1 MRSKA
6 LKWKLPLIAL
16 VIAGSFA
23 LVTPPFDT
31 DGSGPQT
38 GKLKLGLDLQG
49 GMHLVLRVKTE
60 ALPPEQREDA
70 TERALEVM
78 RNRIDQFGVSEPMI
92 QRQGEDQIV
101 LQLPGIADRERALEL
116 IGRTALLEFKLVSD
130 AYPTSDI
137 KQESLPIG
145 LKAFPQKEGGFVVL
159 EDTSLLKGNLI
170 VGAQRGFESQW
181 GDNVVSI
188 TFNSEGA
195 TTFGNITSAN
205 VKKRLAIT
213 LDDVVVSAPVIQEAI
228 YGGQAQITG
237 SFTIPEAD
245 DLAIALRAGA
255 LPAPIQIEEERTIGP
270 TLGKDSI
277 RRGVSSTIY
286 AGIFV
291 LIFMAV
297 YYLYSGLI
305 ANLALLLNIILIG
318 GALAYFRGTLTLPGI
333 AGVILTI
340 GMAVDTN
347 VLILERIRE
356 ELRLGKEAQAAIAT
370 GYKKAFS
377 AILDSNVTTFLTALV
392 LFYLGTGPVRGFAL
406 TLMIG
411 IVGSFFSGLFVT
423 RTIYDLTASVCNF
436 KRIPMLTLLKGVPT
450 FPFMKV
456 RNIMFV
462 ISMIGLAAS
471 MVTFVL
477 KGSDHLGIDFTG
489 GTIQEFRFTK
499 TVPVSDIRNAL
510 TAVNLDKASIQTFG
524 DNNDII
530 VRSLQGTEDAVN
542 STLKSVFSA
551 EGVERIRVESVGPIV
566 GKELRRKALLA
577 VLGSLAIILGYL
589 SFRFRFYYSIGA
601 IIAVFHD
608 AIICL
613 AFTIWSGRELSVA
626 ALAAVLTIVGYSVN
640 DTIVI
645 FDRVRENVR
654 KGTKES
660 FVDVMNR
667 SYNESLSRTIL
678 TSFTTLIVVVA
689 LYLFG
694 GPVINDF
701 AYIMIVGIIAG
712 TYSTIYIACPVA
724 IFFQKRRKLGSSS

>member
-31 DGSGPQT
+31 DGAGPHQ

-60 ALPPEQREDA
+60 ALPVDQREDA
-70 TERALEVM
+70 TERALEVI

-116 IGRTALLEFKLVSD
+116 IGKTALLEFKLVSEG
-130 AYPTSDI
+130 YPTSESMP
-137 KQESLPIG
+137 ESLPAG
-145 LKAFPQKEGGFVVL
+145 LKAYPQKSGGYIVL
-159 EDTSLLKGNLI
+159 EDKSLLQGSDI

-181 GDNVVSI
+181 GDNVVSV
-188 TFNSEGA
+188 TFNGEGA
-195 TTFGNITSAN
+195 TAFGNITAAN
-205 VKKRLAIT
+205 VKRRLAIT

-255 LPAPIQIEEERTIGP
+255 LPAPIQIEEERTVGP
-270 TLGKDSI
+270 TLGRDSI
-277 RRGVSSTIY
+277 RQGVGATIN

-291 LIFMAV
+291 LIFMAI
-297 YYLYSGLI
+297 YYLFSGLI
-305 ANLALLLNIILIG
+305 ANFALIFNIILIG

-333 AGVILTI
+333 AGIVLTI
-340 GMAVDTN
+340 GMAIDTN
-347 VLILERIRE
+347 VIILERVRE
-356 ELRLGKEAQAAIAT
+356 ELKLGKTAQGAISS

-411 IVGSFFSGLFVT
+411 IVGSFFSGIFVT
-423 RTIYDLTASVCNF
+423 RTVYDLAALILNF
-436 KRIPMLTLLKGVPT
+436 KKLPMLNCFNHTLGI
-450 FPFMKV
+450 PFMKFK
-456 RNIMFV
+456 NIFISVSLLTV
-462 ISMIGLAAS
+462 IAGLAAFG
-471 MVTFVL
+471 M
-477 KGSDHLGIDFTG
+477 KGSEHLGIDFTG
-489 GTIQEFRFTK
+489 GSVQEFRFQK
-499 TVPVSDIRNAL
+499 MVKISDLRDAL
-510 TAVNLDKASIQTFG
+510 SSVNLDKASIQTFG
-524 DNNDII
+524 ENNDVI
-530 VRSLQGTEDAVN
+530 VRTAQGTEDAV
-542 STLKSVFSA
+542 S
-551 EGVERIRVESVGPIV
+551 GVLLEKFADAGIERIRVETVGPII
-566 GKELRRKALLA
+566 GKELREKALFA
-577 VLGSLAIILGYL
+577 VLGSLVIILGYL
-589 SFRFRFYYSIGA
+589 SFRFRFYYSLGA
-601 IIAVFHD
+601 IVALLHD

-613 AFTIWSGRELSVA
+613 SFTVWHARELSIPV
-626 ALAAVLTIVGYSVN
+626 LAAILTIVGYSVN

-654 KGTKES
+654 KGSKES
-660 FVDVMNR
+660 FVEIVNR
-667 SYNESLSRTIL
+667 SINESLSRTLL
-678 TSFTTLIVVVA
+678 TSITTLLVVIA
-689 LYLFG
+689 LYVFG

-701 AYIMIVGIIAG
+701 AFIMIIGVIAG

-724 IFFQKRRKLGSSS
+724 IFFQRRRKLGSSS